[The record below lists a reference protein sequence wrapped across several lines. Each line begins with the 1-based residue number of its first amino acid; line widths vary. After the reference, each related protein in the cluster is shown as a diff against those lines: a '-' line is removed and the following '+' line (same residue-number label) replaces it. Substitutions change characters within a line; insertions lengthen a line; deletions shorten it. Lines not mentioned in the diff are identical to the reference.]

1 MKKFKKDLAH
11 LWKHREAV
19 IGIVI
24 ILVSLISALVL
35 IEIIIDK
42 TF

>member
-1 MKKFKKDLAH
+1 MKELKKDLAH
-11 LWKHREAV
+11 LWKHRAAV

-24 ILVSLISALVL
+24 ILVSLISALIL
-35 IEIIIDK
+35 LEILIDK